1 MFESQLELEFS
12 PDKSTAGYRLHELSL
27 LNWGT
32 FHNEV
37 YTMRPDGRTSMV
49 TGRNGSGKSTIVD
62 ALLTLLVPNRVRNYN
77 VASSQAGSRERNERD
92 YVLGAYSEIHDA
104 TTGQGRK
111 ETLRKPGES
120 YTVLL
125 AHFYNEAYK
134 TDVSVAQV
142 LWCLPG
148 GKVDKLYIVD
158 KRKLSIDEDFNDL
171 GDVDNIRRIVKERS
185 LTIFDSFTAYHKKFE
200 SMLFMD
206 TDLGNRSPMSI
217 FNQAVCIKD
226 VKDLTQFIREHMLD
240 DGGSKEKLS
249 ALQERFD
256 DLRSTHRRIET
267 AAYQLEQLDVIRETH
282 NSFLQANAERSHAEA
297 IRHSIEPYYA
307 QAELDRRIEWVTE
320 LKHQEE
326 AERARLKSA
335 RLEVDRLRD
344 KLNHLERALA
354 DSDENRRLEQV
365 GAEMDRLRDKREVV
379 SKRAVTFDRHL
390 GSWEKGLTVREE
402 EDFLSLRRELDTQLP
417 RIEAKVVELDEKIPE
432 ISYILKKANEKVE
445 NLEEERRYLLEANSN
460 VPSEIARLRTGL
472 ATALD
477 RDAKELPFVGELIQ
491 VVPDEVKWTGPIER
505 LLREF
510 SLTIVVPQKLAEE
523 AEAFFEVNHLG
534 ERLSFICPQSDRKNP
549 KLHDDSVV
557 AKLSLRPE
565 LEKSRQSWLRS
576 ELAER
581 FPHICREERDQ
592 EFSKNPFALTVEGLV
607 KSEGVLREK
616 DDSRLIDDATTWVM
630 GWDVNPKQR
639 TLDDSL
645 IKWREEL
652 DNSGRA
658 MREAESERLF
668 LRIKLRSG
676 AQLQACANEF
686 SDIDQIGL
694 ATRIADLEEEE
705 RVIVG
710 GSDVLRKLKEDR
722 DSASIHL
729 DESQNIRDEVL
740 QRIGGVEAR
749 AERNESRMTSL
760 RSLLIKSMDE
770 FIEDTF
776 GEKDASEE
784 DREAAE
790 ERRDSLFKEIAKE
803 FGEPTEKPDDI
814 EEAARSA
821 THKLESKIH
830 KLESGL
836 DKFRDKN
843 VAAMQRFIA
852 DGKNQAFR
860 DELNLDLED
869 GYNDST
875 YASFDE
881 IRRQIEDEDLAK
893 NRLRFEE
900 LLRVQVPEEVSGF
913 SEALESHRDRIRKRI
928 NELNEHLSRVTFDRK
943 EETYIQL
950 KFEDAGDDGVRKFKK
965 LRRHALEGDLEADD
979 EDERRRERYHRVEHF
994 LAELE
999 QDMNWTQRVIDV
1011 RNWFKFRADEFY
1023 KDEDTLRQSYSG
1035 AAGKSGGEKNRL
1047 ASTILATAIAYQY
1060 GIDVGGKQTETF
1072 RLVAVDEMFSKTDDE
1087 FSQYLLDLFK
1097 EFHLQLLIVQP
1108 LDAKIHVVQK
1118 YVERY
1123 HVVERRD
1130 GLSFVGD
1137 LSVREY
1143 LGEQL
1148 EDDLTDDQEVED
1160 ETVETES

>member
-1148 EDDLTDDQEVED
+1148 EDDLTDDQEVQD
-1160 ETVETES
+1160 EAVETES